1 MSGRTGAA
9 VKSFFLIVLG
19 VFIFQALFANASGA
33 AEDQLLKI
41 LVGYST
47 HERSAH
53 ISPENNEYGYSYDY
67 LQEISQYYNWELEFA
82 PGTEKESLER
92 LSDGRVDIISHVHYN
107 D

>member
-41 LVGYST
+41 RVGYST
-47 HERSAH
+47 HERSGQT
-53 ISPENNEYGYSYDY
+53 SSGNNGYGYSYDF
-67 LQEISQYYNWELEFA
+67 LQEIAQYHNWELEFI
-82 PGTEKESLER
+82 PGTESESVKR
-92 LSDGRVDIISHVHYN
+92 LLVS
-107 D
+107 